1 MPPESTISTTAAA
14 AGTEDKP
21 RYRSAIGPRSSS
33 TSTRLRGIINPTS
46 STISTFSTS
55 FVMPPPSATSTA
67 SLVRSTRER
76 ERRELVELNDR
87 FANYVERVRFLEAQ
101 NKKLKME
108 AEGLR
113 KQLDSNGA
121 GSGLSR
127 LREMY
132 ETELKEARALVDETA
147 RQKNDVELRLR
158 KIEDEG
164 ADLRDQLESL
174 RLVRSGERKSIDSL
188 SRQVADN
195 EAELGLLHRRIKDTD
210 DEYRRQ
216 KAENQKLTAQI
227 QSVMNELYQETA
239 LKLELQNEKQSLEE
253 ELSFLKQIHAQEI
266 EEINSIN
273 QSADQ
278 GLDPSLF
285 FKHELANAIRDIRD
299 EYETLN
305 QQQKQELEGWYRLKV
320 TEAVQE
326 MQARRPT
333 ESPISRLRDEEE
345 LRQLREQVTNSRKD
359 AGQLR
364 TKNKDLLAR
373 VSDLESVVN
382 QERRQ
387 GQRDRDER
395 DREIMDLRAKFEQVL
410 AEYDDLVSSKTTLD
424 TEIAVY
430 RKLLE
435 SEEHRNRS
443 PFEIDRQPSSP
454 PPPPPPPQPTEMYPS
469 QESIDGAFES
479 VVEASVERSEDHQ
492 KPPKEPVT
500 SVASSS
506 SGISSYLPEDNRL
519 RRHTSSL
526 VKSQH
531 YPGECSLVPIS
542 RKGVS
547 ALSTCSKDTM
557 EQLLGTKETFK
568 VSVNFDGTDVS
579 LQQLKSVLIIKQN
592 PDIGYGQK
600 DVLTELN
607 IEEDQSERDL
617 CLPKKLVAHLSE
629 IICVTEQIMDKT
641 SIEQLE
647 VSSSEDQTTHD
658 DIEHLEITETEKDCD
673 QLETVNDIIDF
684 IEDILNSIEGGNQMN
699 ALSKQTE
706 NDKEQMNDSGSKVP
720 NFFSNDSV
728 EGYEVDDNGDSIEGN
743 DDTDRSNV
751 SLNSIMDE
759 TKNVL
764 PENECNFTSDECT
777 SDSAYKSGKINKDD
791 KSEQEYEKDGIASQE
806 DLSAYKTRT
815 NQIEY
820 STSCEFSLDRK
831 IVQDSDVSCKL
842 DKPLPQHFIEN
853 TLSTTDVDDE
863 FKDIISSTECESFD
877 LSHGTSNASS
887 LDIEHYL
894 STENEVISDGKE
906 WTRSPVI
913 ISDLGENE
921 MSSNETQ
928 CSLSDTEP
936 STDQKFEIQPK
947 DTHPLERNNSFISD
961 NVYYNI
967 YKKDLNVDTKY
978 SGCENA
984 SVGQDP
990 PRILQ
995 AEALSLASMDVNL
1008 DDESYSS
1015 LSDWSVCSK
1024 ECNEGVIAK
1033 HEDSACGFDAAI
1045 IAMDN
1050 PVRMVE
1056 SQKKLLMISEEPVSA
1071 FEERTV
1077 TEGHLDD
1084 NESGALL
1091 SRSPPVHTRTAFKRN
1106 AKGPISLIECSS
1118 NGEFVVISN
1127 GSFKKTKDLTGW
1139 YLTQQSRGNPIG
1151 SELKYVF
1158 RKPISLEP
1166 NKKFKLFSEKV
1177 DFTKITR
1184 SKEDITCAG
1193 ITSWLTGDEV
1203 VTKLYD
1209 DQDQEKACLAQ
1220 TKSSH

>member
-506 SGISSYLPEDNRL
+506 SEERIQDEDEDKRQRKVHFDSNVQL
-519 RRHTSSL
+519 HGSEESIGSFVTNEQSVKEEESKSESTSDQKEDVSELVNIVKDFGLFSQEKDTTQQIVNQQILYNVTVAQKKVSL
-526 VKSQH
+526 VVRQARNLNLPRAGALWGL
-531 YPGECSLVPIS
+531 YVRCIVP
-542 RKGVS
+542 
-547 ALSTCSKDTM
+547 
-557 EQLLGTKETFK
+557 
-568 VSVNFDGTDVS
+568 
-579 LQQLKSVLIIKQN
+579 
-592 PDIGYGQK
+592 
-600 DVLTELN
+600 
-607 IEEDQSERDL
+607 
-617 CLPKKLVAHLSE
+617 
-629 IICVTEQIMDKT
+629 
-641 SIEQLE
+641 
-647 VSSSEDQTTHD
+647 
-658 DIEHLEITETEKDCD
+658 
-673 QLETVNDIIDF
+673 
-684 IEDILNSIEGGNQMN
+684 
-699 ALSKQTE
+699 
-706 NDKEQMNDSGSKVP
+706 
-720 NFFSNDSV
+720 
-728 EGYEVDDNGDSIEGN
+728 
-743 DDTDRSNV
+743 
-751 SLNSIMDE
+751 
-759 TKNVL
+759 
-764 PENECNFTSDECT
+764 
-777 SDSAYKSGKINKDD
+777 
-791 KSEQEYEKDGIASQE
+791 
-806 DLSAYKTRT
+806 
-815 NQIEY
+815 
-820 STSCEFSLDRK
+820 
-831 IVQDSDVSCKL
+831 
-842 DKPLPQHFIEN
+842 
-853 TLSTTDVDDE
+853 
-863 FKDIISSTECESFD
+863 
-877 LSHGTSNASS
+877 
-887 LDIEHYL
+887 
-894 STENEVISDGKE
+894 
-906 WTRSPVI
+906 
-913 ISDLGENE
+913 
-921 MSSNETQ
+921 
-928 CSLSDTEP
+928 
-936 STDQKFEIQPK
+936 
-947 DTHPLERNNSFISD
+947 RNN
-961 NVYYNI
+961 
-967 YKKDLNVDTKY
+967 
-978 SGCENA
+978 
-984 SVGQDP
+984 
-990 PRILQ
+990 
-995 AEALSLASMDVNL
+995 
-1008 DDESYSS
+1008 
-1015 LSDWSVCSK
+1015 
-1024 ECNEGVIAK
+1024 
-1033 HEDSACGFDAAI
+1033 
-1045 IAMDN
+1045 
-1050 PVRMVE
+1050 
-1056 SQKKLLMISEEPVSA
+1056 
-1071 FEERTV
+1071 
-1077 TEGHLDD
+1077 
-1084 NESGALL
+1084 
-1091 SRSPPVHTRTAFKRN
+1091 
-1106 AKGPISLIECSS
+1106 
-1118 NGEFVVISN
+1118 
-1127 GSFKKTKDLTGW
+1127 
-1139 YLTQQSRGNPIG
+1139 
-1151 SELKYVF
+1151 
-1158 RKPISLEP
+1158 RKPIRQKSHSVDASEDP
-1166 NKKFKLFSEKV
+1166 IWNTLFE
-1177 DFTKITR
+1177 FTY
-1184 SKEDITCAG
+1184 DP
-1193 ITSWLTGDEV
+1193 V
-1203 VTKLYD
+1203 VNSTVVFD
-1209 DQDQEKACLAQ
+1209 GHCV
-1220 TKSSH
+1220 